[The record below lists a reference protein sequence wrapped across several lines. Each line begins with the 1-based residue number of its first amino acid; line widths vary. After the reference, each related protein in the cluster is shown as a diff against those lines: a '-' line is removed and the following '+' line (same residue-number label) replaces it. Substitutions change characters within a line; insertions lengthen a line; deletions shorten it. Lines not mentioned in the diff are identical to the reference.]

1 MHMDKNTLSVAVAT
15 SVALGAIIGAGIFV
29 LSGTA
34 IALAGSYSLLAFVIV
49 GIIALF
55 MALQMGEMGSIF
67 PHAKGAAYSYAYE
80 AFGSQLGFITGLL
93 LYTSF
98 ATAVSAVALGFG
110 SYLATFLGLGAAYQI
125 PFALALIL
133 VLSIVNIIGIKKA
146 AKVDF
151 FIVIIKI
158 SILFFFILFAAIF
171 ALSISHTAVLSNFS
185 SPPSDFGGI
194 FAASVVIFF
203 AYTGFQSIST
213 FTSRVKGGARGAARA
228 IVYAVII
235 SIILYSLV
243 DVALMMLAPA
253 TAYKINADPLSFALG
268 YAHAPGWV
276 SIIVDIGAM
285 LATTSA
291 TLAMILTSSRS
302 IYQISVDRLLPKEF
316 RKYNKKSDVAVNG
329 VIITAAISAA
339 MLFSGN
345 IYVIAS
351 ISNFGLI
358 FSYIITSFA
367 VIHYR
372 RVKAKASFLSPL
384 YPYMEV
390 VTIVG
395 LIALLVGMPRQSLL
409 IGVMIIFILII
420 AYYFILEVKGK
431 KPARIKLFK

>member
-1 MHMDKNTLSVAVAT
+1 M
-15 SVALGAIIGAGIFV
+15 
-29 LSGTA
+29 
-34 IALAGSYSLLAFVIV
+34 
-49 GIIALF
+49 
-55 MALQMGEMGSIF
+55 
-67 PHAKGAAYSYAYE
+67 
-80 AFGSQLGFITGLL
+80 
-93 LYTSF
+93 
-98 ATAVSAVALGFG
+98 
-110 SYLATFLGLGAAYQI
+110 
-125 PFALALIL
+125 
-133 VLSIVNIIGIKKA
+133 
-146 AKVDF
+146 
-151 FIVIIKI
+151 
-158 SILFFFILFAAIF
+158 
-171 ALSISHTAVLSNFS
+171 
-185 SPPSDFGGI
+185 
-194 FAASVVIFF
+194 
-203 AYTGFQSIST
+203 
-213 FTSRVKGGARGAARA
+213 
-228 IVYAVII
+228 YAVII

-253 TAYKINADPLSFALG
+253 TAYRINADPLSFALG

-302 IYQISVDRLLPKEF
+302 IYQISVNRLLPKGF
-316 RKYNKKSDVAVNG
+316 RRYNKKSDVAVNG

-367 VIHYR
+367 IIHYR
-372 RVKAKASFLSPL
+372 RAGAKASFLSPW

-395 LIALLVGMPRQSLL
+395 LIALLIGMPRQSLL
-409 IGVMIIFILII
+409 IGAMMIFILII

>member
-1 MHMDKNTLSVAVAT
+1 MDKNTLSIPVAT

-98 ATAVSAVALGFG
+98 ATAVSAVSLGFG
-110 SYLATFLGLGAAYQI
+110 SYLATFLGLGAAYQV

-146 AKVDF
+146 AKADF

-171 ALSISHTAVLSNFS
+171 ALSVSHVNVLNNFS

-213 FTSRVKGGARGAARA
+213 FTSRVKGGARGAAKA

-253 TAYKINADPLSFALG
+253 TAYRINADPLSFALG

-302 IYQISVDRLLPKEF
+302 IYQISVNRLLPKGF
-316 RKYNKKSDVAVNG
+316 RRYNKKSDVAVNG

-367 VIHYR
+367 IIHYR
-372 RVKAKASFLSPL
+372 RAGAKASFLSPW

-395 LIALLVGMPRQSLL
+395 LIALLIGMPRQSLL
-409 IGVMIIFILII
+409 IGAMMIFILII

-431 KPARIKLFK
+431 KPARIKLFE

>member
-1 MHMDKNTLSVAVAT
+1 MDKNTLSIPVAT

-98 ATAVSAVALGFG
+98 ATAVSAVSLGFG
-110 SYLATFLGLGAAYQI
+110 SYLATFLGLGAAYQV

-146 AKVDF
+146 AKADF

-171 ALSISHTAVLSNFS
+171 ALSVSHTNVLSNFS

-213 FTSRVKGGARGAARA
+213 FTSRVKGGARGAAKA

-253 TAYKINADPLSFALG
+253 TAYRINADPLSFALG

-302 IYQISVDRLLPKEF
+302 IYQISVDRLLPKGF
-316 RKYNKKSDVAVNG
+316 RRYNKKSDVAVNG

-367 VIHYR
+367 IIHYR
-372 RVKAKASFLSPL
+372 RAGAKASFLSPW

-395 LIALLVGMPRQSLL
+395 LIALLIGMPRQSLL
-409 IGVMIIFILII
+409 IGAMMIFILII

>member
-395 LIALLVGMPRQSLL
+395 LIALLIGMPRQSLL
-409 IGVMIIFILII
+409 IGAMIIFILII

>member
-1 MHMDKNTLSVAVAT
+1 MDKNTLSIPVAT

-34 IALAGSYSLLAFVIV
+34 IALAGSYSLLAFVVV

-98 ATAVSAVALGFG
+98 ATAVSAVSLGFG
-110 SYLATFLGLGAAYQI
+110 SYLATFLGLGAAYRV

-146 AKVDF
+146 AKADF

-171 ALSISHTAVLSNFS
+171 ALSVSHVNVLNNFS

-213 FTSRVKGGARGAARA
+213 FTSRVKGGARGAAKA

-253 TAYKINADPLSFALG
+253 TAYRINADPLSFALG

-302 IYQISVDRLLPKEF
+302 IYQISVNRLLPKGF
-316 RKYNKKSDVAVNG
+316 RRYNKKSDVAVNG

-367 VIHYR
+367 IIHYR
-372 RVKAKASFLSPL
+372 RAGAKASFLSPW

-395 LIALLVGMPRQSLL
+395 LIALLIGMPRQSLL
-409 IGVMIIFILII
+409 IGAMMIFILII

>member
-1 MHMDKNTLSVAVAT
+1 MDKNTLSIPVAT

-34 IALAGSYSLLAFVIV
+34 IALAGSYSLLAFVVV

-98 ATAVSAVALGFG
+98 ATAVSAVSLGFG
-110 SYLATFLGLGAAYQI
+110 SYLATFLGLGAAYQV

-146 AKVDF
+146 AKADF

-171 ALSISHTAVLSNFS
+171 ALSVSHTNVLGNFS

-213 FTSRVKGGARGAARA
+213 FTSRVKGGARGAAKA

-253 TAYKINADPLSFALG
+253 TAYRINADPLSFALG

-302 IYQISVDRLLPKEF
+302 IYQISVDRLLPKGF
-316 RKYNKKSDVAVNG
+316 RRYNKKSDVAVNG

-367 VIHYR
+367 IIHYR
-372 RVKAKASFLSPL
+372 RAGAKASFLSPW

-395 LIALLVGMPRQSLL
+395 LIALLIGMPRQSLL
-409 IGVMIIFILII
+409 IGAMMIFILII

>member
-1 MHMDKNTLSVAVAT
+1 MDKNTLSIPVAT

-98 ATAVSAVALGFG
+98 ATAVSAVSLGFG
-110 SYLATFLGLGAAYQI
+110 SYLATFLGLGAAYQV

-146 AKVDF
+146 AKADF

-171 ALSISHTAVLSNFS
+171 ALSVSHVNVLNNFS

-213 FTSRVKGGARGAARA
+213 FTSRVKGGARGAAKA

-253 TAYKINADPLSFALG
+253 TAYRINADPLSFALG
-268 YAHAPGWV
+268 YAHAPSWV
-276 SIIVDIGAM
+276 SVIVDIGAM

-302 IYQISVDRLLPKEF
+302 IYQISVDRLLPKGF
-316 RKYNKKSDVAVNG
+316 RRYNKKSDVAVNG

-345 IYVIAS
+345 IYIIAS

-367 VIHYR
+367 IIHYR
-372 RVKAKASFLSPL
+372 RAGAKASFLSPW

-395 LIALLVGMPRQSLL
+395 LIALLIGMPRQSLL
-409 IGVMIIFILII
+409 IGAMMIFILII

>member
-1 MHMDKNTLSVAVAT
+1 MDKNTLSIPVAT

-34 IALAGSYSLLAFVIV
+34 IALAGSYSLLAFVVV

-98 ATAVSAVALGFG
+98 ATAVSAVSLGFG
-110 SYLATFLGLGAAYQI
+110 SYLATFLGLGAAYRV

-146 AKVDF
+146 AKADF

-171 ALSISHTAVLSNFS
+171 ALSVSHTNVLGNFS

-213 FTSRVKGGARGAARA
+213 FTSRVKGGARGAAKA

-253 TAYKINADPLSFALG
+253 TAYRINADPLSFALG

-302 IYQISVDRLLPKEF
+302 IYQISVDRLLPKGF
-316 RKYNKKSDVAVNG
+316 RRYNKKSDVAVNG

-367 VIHYR
+367 IIHYR
-372 RVKAKASFLSPL
+372 RARAKASFMSPW

-395 LIALLVGMPRQSLL
+395 LIALLIGMPRQSLL
-409 IGVMIIFILII
+409 IGAMMIFILII

>member
-1 MHMDKNTLSVAVAT
+1 MDRNTLSVPVAT

-34 IALAGSYSLLAFVIV
+34 IALAGSYSLLAFIIV

-98 ATAVSAVALGFG
+98 ATAVSAVSLGFG
-110 SYLATFLGLGAAYQI
+110 SYLATFLGLGAAYQV

-146 AKVDF
+146 AKADF

-171 ALSISHTAVLSNFS
+171 ALSISHTSVLNNFS

-316 RKYNKKSDVAVNG
+316 RRYNKKSDVAVNG

-395 LIALLVGMPRQSLL
+395 LIALLIGMPRQSLL

>member
-1 MHMDKNTLSVAVAT
+1 MDKNTLSIPVAT

-34 IALAGSYSLLAFVIV
+34 IALAGSYSLLAFVVV

-98 ATAVSAVALGFG
+98 ATAVSAVSLGFG
-110 SYLATFLGLGAAYQI
+110 SYLATFLGLGAAYQV

-146 AKVDF
+146 AKADF

-171 ALSISHTAVLSNFS
+171 ALSVSHTNVLSNFS

-213 FTSRVKGGARGAARA
+213 FTSRVKGGARGAAKA

-253 TAYKINADPLSFALG
+253 TAYRINADPLSFALG

-302 IYQISVDRLLPKEF
+302 IYQISVDRLLPKGF
-316 RKYNKKSDVAVNG
+316 RRYNKKSDVAVNG

-367 VIHYR
+367 IIHYR
-372 RVKAKASFLSPL
+372 RAGAKASFLSPW

-395 LIALLVGMPRQSLL
+395 LIALLIGMPRQSLL
-409 IGVMIIFILII
+409 IGAMMIFILII

>member
-1 MHMDKNTLSVAVAT
+1 MDKKNILSIPVAT

-34 IALAGSYSLLAFVIV
+34 IALAGSFSLLAFVVV

-98 ATAVSAVALGFG
+98 ATAVSAVSLGFG
-110 SYLATFLGLGAAYQI
+110 SYLATFLGFGVAYQV

-133 VLSIVNIIGIKKA
+133 VLSIVNIVGIKKA
-146 AKVDF
+146 AKADF
-151 FIVIIKI
+151 FIVMIKI
-158 SILFFFILFAAIF
+158 SILFFFILFAAVF
-171 ALSISHTAVLSNFS
+171 ALSASHANVLNNFS
-185 SPPSDFGGI
+185 SPPSDLGGI

-213 FTSRVKGGARGAARA
+213 FTSRVKGGARGAAKA
-228 IVYAVII
+228 IVYSVII

-253 TAYKINADPLSFALG
+253 AAYKISADPLSFALG

-291 TLAMILTSSRS
+291 ALAMILTSSRS

-316 RKYNKKSDVAVNG
+316 RRYNKKSDVAVNG

-372 RVKAKASFLSPL
+372 RTRANASFLSPW
-384 YPYMEV
+384 YPYLEI

-395 LIALLVGMPRQSLL
+395 LIALLIGMPRQSLL
-409 IGVMIIFILII
+409 VGAMIIFILII
-420 AYYFILEVKGK
+420 TYYFILEVKGK

>member
-1 MHMDKNTLSVAVAT
+1 MDKNTLSISVAT

-34 IALAGSYSLLAFVIV
+34 IALAGSYSLLAFVVV

-98 ATAVSAVALGFG
+98 ATAVSAVSLGFG
-110 SYLATFLGLGAAYQI
+110 SYLATFLGLGAAYQV

-146 AKVDF
+146 AKADF
-151 FIVIIKI
+151 YIVIIKI

-171 ALSISHTAVLSNFS
+171 ALSVSHANVLSNFS

-213 FTSRVKGGARGAARA
+213 FTSRVKGGARGAAKA

-253 TAYKINADPLSFALG
+253 TAYRINADPLSFALG

-276 SIIVDIGAM
+276 SVIVDIGAM

-302 IYQISVDRLLPKEF
+302 IYQISVDRLLPKGF
-316 RKYNKKSDVAVNG
+316 RMYNKKSDVAVNG

-367 VIHYR
+367 IIHYR
-372 RVKAKASFLSPL
+372 RARAKASFMSPW

-395 LIALLVGMPRQSLL
+395 LIALLIGMPRQSLL
-409 IGVMIIFILII
+409 IGAMMIFILII

>member
-1 MHMDKNTLSVAVAT
+1 
-15 SVALGAIIGAGIFV
+15 
-29 LSGTA
+29 
-34 IALAGSYSLLAFVIV
+34 
-49 GIIALF
+49 

-98 ATAVSAVALGFG
+98 ATAVSAVSLGFG
-110 SYLATFLGLGAAYQI
+110 SYLATFLGLGAAYQV

-146 AKVDF
+146 AKADF

-171 ALSISHTAVLSNFS
+171 ALSVSHVNVLNNFS

-213 FTSRVKGGARGAARA
+213 FTSRVKGGARGAAKA

-253 TAYKINADPLSFALG
+253 TAYRINADPLSFALG

-302 IYQISVDRLLPKEF
+302 IYQISVDRLLPKGF
-316 RKYNKKSDVAVNG
+316 RRYNKKSDVAVNG

-345 IYVIAS
+345 IYIIAS

-367 VIHYR
+367 IIHYR
-372 RVKAKASFLSPL
+372 RAGAKASFLSPW

-395 LIALLVGMPRQSLL
+395 LIALLIGMPRQSLL
-409 IGVMIIFILII
+409 IGAMMIFILII

>member
-1 MHMDKNTLSVAVAT
+1 MMDKKNILSIPVAT

-34 IALAGSYSLLAFVIV
+34 IALAGSFSLLAFVIV

-98 ATAVSAVALGFG
+98 ATAVSAVSLGFG
-110 SYLATFLGLGAAYQI
+110 SYLATFLGLSTAYQV
-125 PFALALIL
+125 PLALVLIL

-146 AKVDF
+146 AKADF
-151 FIVIIKI
+151 VIVIIKI

-171 ALSISHTAVLSNFS
+171 ALSVSHVNVLNNFS

-213 FTSRVKGGARGAARA
+213 FTSRVKGGARGAAKA

-253 TAYKINADPLSFALG
+253 TAYRINADPLSFALG

-302 IYQISVDRLLPKEF
+302 IYQISVNRLLPKSF
-316 RKYNKKSDVAVNG
+316 RRYNKKSDVAVNG

-367 VIHYR
+367 IIHYR
-372 RVKAKASFLSPL
+372 RAGAKASFLSPW

-395 LIALLVGMPRQSLL
+395 LIALLIGMPRQSLL
-409 IGVMIIFILII
+409 IGAMMIFILII

>member
-1 MHMDKNTLSVAVAT
+1 MDKNTLSIPVAT

-98 ATAVSAVALGFG
+98 ATAVSAVSLGFG
-110 SYLATFLGLGAAYQI
+110 SYLATFLGLGAAYQV

-146 AKVDF
+146 AKADF

-171 ALSISHTAVLSNFS
+171 ALSVSHVNVLNNFS

-213 FTSRVKGGARGAARA
+213 FTSRVKGGARGAAKA

-253 TAYKINADPLSFALG
+253 TAYRINADPLSFALG

-302 IYQISVDRLLPKEF
+302 IYQISVDRLLPKGF
-316 RKYNKKSDVAVNG
+316 RRYNKKSDVAVNG

-367 VIHYR
+367 IIHYR
-372 RVKAKASFLSPL
+372 RAGAKASFLSPW

-395 LIALLVGMPRQSLL
+395 LIALLIGMPRQSLL
-409 IGVMIIFILII
+409 IGAMMIFILII

>member
-1 MHMDKNTLSVAVAT
+1 MDKNTLSIPVAT

-34 IALAGSYSLLAFVIV
+34 IALAGSYSLLAFVVV

-98 ATAVSAVALGFG
+98 ATAVSAVSLGFG
-110 SYLATFLGLGAAYQI
+110 SYLATFLGLGAAYRV

-146 AKVDF
+146 AKADF

-171 ALSISHTAVLSNFS
+171 ALSVSHTNVLSNFS
-185 SPPSDFGGI
+185 SPPSDFEGI

-213 FTSRVKGGARGAARA
+213 FTSRVKGGARGAAKA

-253 TAYKINADPLSFALG
+253 TAYRINADPLSFALG

-276 SIIVDIGAM
+276 SVIVDIGAM

-302 IYQISVDRLLPKEF
+302 IYQISVDRLLPKGF
-316 RKYNKKSDVAVNG
+316 RRYNKKSDVAVNG

-345 IYVIAS
+345 IYIIAS

-367 VIHYR
+367 IIHYR
-372 RVKAKASFLSPL
+372 RARAKASFMSPW

-395 LIALLVGMPRQSLL
+395 LIALLIGMPRQSLL
-409 IGVMIIFILII
+409 IGAMMIFILII

>member
-1 MHMDKNTLSVAVAT
+1 MDKNTLSIPVAT

-34 IALAGSYSLLAFVIV
+34 IALAGSYSLLAFVVV

-98 ATAVSAVALGFG
+98 ATAVSAVSLGFG
-110 SYLATFLGLGAAYQI
+110 SYLATFLGLGAAYRV

-146 AKVDF
+146 AKADF

-171 ALSISHTAVLSNFS
+171 ALSVSHTNVLGNFS

-213 FTSRVKGGARGAARA
+213 FTSRVKGGARGAAKA

-253 TAYKINADPLSFALG
+253 TAYRINADPLSFALG

-302 IYQISVDRLLPKEF
+302 IYQISVDRLLPKGF
-316 RKYNKKSDVAVNG
+316 RRYNKKSDVAVNG

-367 VIHYR
+367 IIHYR
-372 RVKAKASFLSPL
+372 RAGAKASFLSPW

-395 LIALLVGMPRQSLL
+395 LIALLIGMPRQSLL
-409 IGVMIIFILII
+409 IGAMMIFILII

>member
-1 MHMDKNTLSVAVAT
+1 MDKNTLSIPVAT

-34 IALAGSYSLLAFVIV
+34 IALAGSYSLLAFVVV

-98 ATAVSAVALGFG
+98 ATAVSAVSLGFG
-110 SYLATFLGLGAAYQI
+110 SYLATFLGLGAAYHV

-146 AKVDF
+146 AKADF

-171 ALSISHTAVLSNFS
+171 ALSVSHTNVLSNFS
-185 SPPSDFGGI
+185 SPPSDFEGI

-213 FTSRVKGGARGAARA
+213 FTSRVKGGARGAAKA

-253 TAYKINADPLSFALG
+253 TAYRINADPLSFALG
-268 YAHAPGWV
+268 YAHAPSWV
-276 SIIVDIGAM
+276 SVIVDIGAM

-302 IYQISVDRLLPKEF
+302 IYQISVDRLLPKGF
-316 RKYNKKSDVAVNG
+316 RRYNKKSDVAVNG

-367 VIHYR
+367 IIHYR
-372 RVKAKASFLSPL
+372 RAGAKASFLSPW

-395 LIALLVGMPRQSLL
+395 LIALLIGMPRQSLL
-409 IGVMIIFILII
+409 IGAMMIFILII

>member
-1 MHMDKNTLSVAVAT
+1 MDKKNILSIPVAT

-34 IALAGSYSLLAFVIV
+34 IALAGSFSLLAFVVV

-67 PHAKGAAYSYAYE
+67 PHAKGAAYSYSYK

-98 ATAVSAVALGFG
+98 ATAVSAVSLGFG
-110 SYLATFLGLGAAYQI
+110 SYLATFLGLGAAYQV
-125 PFALALIL
+125 PLALALIL
-133 VLSIVNIIGIKKA
+133 VLSIVNIVGIKKA
-146 AKVDF
+146 AKADF
-151 FIVIIKI
+151 FIVMIKI
-158 SILFFFILFAAIF
+158 SILFFFILFAAVF
-171 ALSISHTAVLSNFS
+171 ALSASHANVLNNFS
-185 SPPSDFGGI
+185 SPPSDLGGI

-213 FTSRVKGGARGAARA
+213 FTSRVKGGARGAAKA
-228 IVYAVII
+228 IVYSVII

-253 TAYKINADPLSFALG
+253 AAYKISADPLSFALG

-291 TLAMILTSSRS
+291 ALAMILTSSRS

-316 RKYNKKSDVAVNG
+316 RRYNKKSDVAVNG

-372 RVKAKASFLSPL
+372 RTRANASFLSPW
-384 YPYMEV
+384 YPYLEI

-395 LIALLVGMPRQSLL
+395 LIALLIGMPRQSLL
-409 IGVMIIFILII
+409 VGAMIIFILII
-420 AYYFILEVKGK
+420 TYYFILEVKGK